1 LKKSAINAVAELAVA
16 MSASM
21 ASAAPVQLTWVT
33 TVSDIIGAAIPA
45 TVGEALT
52 TTITVDN
59 RGAGVLSQSWGQ
71 VDVLSYRIEGATG
84 WWAEIAS
91 VSRWSGAFTTD
102 GAGGVTAA
110 ADFEQQPSVSMM
122 TSWSGADNAMFWN
135 NDSNSVFFTDSDDG
149 IDAANVLDNVVG
161 SSWTAAA
168 VTAPVPLPGALP
180 LMLAAAGALF
190 AIRRRR
196 TTTA

>member
-1 LKKSAINAVAELAVA
+1 MRNGIFAGAALAA
-16 MSASM
+16 FMSASM

-33 TVSDIIGAAIPA
+33 TVSAIIGTAIPA
-45 TVGEALT
+45 TVGEEFT
-52 TTITVDN
+52 TTITVN
-59 RGAGVLSQSWGQ
+59 NGVAGVLSQSWGQ
-71 VDVLSYRIEGATG
+71 VDFRSYRIEGASG

-91 VSRWSGAFTTD
+91 ANVWTGAFETD
-102 GAGGVTAA
+102 GAGVVTAA
-110 ADFEQQPSVSMM
+110 ASFREPALVSM
-122 TSWSGADNAMFWN
+122 TNSWGSADNAQFN
-135 NDSNSVFFTDSDDG
+135 NDSFNGVFYTTGFDG
-149 IDAANVLDNVVG
+149 IFAANVRGNIVA
-161 SSWTAAA
+161 SNWTAAA

>member
-1 LKKSAINAVAELAVA
+1 MKIGTFAGAALAAA

-21 ASAAPVQLTWVT
+21 ASAAPVQLAWVT
-33 TVSDIIGAAIPA
+33 TVLEVYGTAIPA
-45 TVGEALT
+45 TAGEAFT

-59 RGAGVLSQSWGQ
+59 GGAGVLSQSWGET
-71 VDVLSYRIEGATG
+71 DFLSYRIEGASG
-84 WWAEIAS
+84 WWAEITS
-91 VSRWSGAFTTD
+91 VSDWSGAFTTD

-110 ADFEQQPSVSMM
+110 ATFNQNNFVSMM
-122 TSWSGADNAMFWN
+122 NSWSGADSGTFY
-135 NDSNSVFFTDSDDG
+135 NDGGNSVFYTIDG
-149 IDAANVLDNVVG
+149 ISIDAANVSGNIVG
-161 SSWTAAA
+161 SNWTAAA